1 MYNQK
6 VGYTFNMNI
15 FQQIIY
21 FFLEKQEKALSK
33 KLSKHLKISSSN
45 KTSKTIV
52 SKDVTVTFN
61 AETEKNKELVKKNVE
76 DIVKSCN
83 NDPSKLLAFIESKG
97 TKVIKID
104 NADKI
109 LSVIKEE
116 EGLITQLEGIEAL
129 YINIITN
136 SGFSFKSKPMFIMR
150 NGQIDPY
157 YMAHQ
162 FYKWYALKM
171 GLPGF
176 DFMSQKIFKI
186 SLNSNGA
193 VFSNLNLDE
202 MTGLKEAIARDQEA
216 TSFALDLAKSK
227 EGSKN
232 VIDKIKNDGGAN
244 I

>member
-1 MYNQK
+1 
-6 VGYTFNMNI
+6 MNI

-21 FFLEKQEKALSK
+21 YFLEKQEKALSK
-33 KLSKHLKISSSN
+33 KLSKHLKNSSSN
-45 KTSKTIV
+45 KTTKTIV

-61 AETEKNKELVKKNVE
+61 AETEKSKELVKKNVT
-76 DIVKSCN
+76 DIIKSCN
-83 NDPSKLLAFIESKG
+83 NDPGKLLAFVESKG

-104 NADKI
+104 NADKV
-109 LSVIKEE
+109 LSIIKEE
-116 EGLITQLEGIEAL
+116 EGLITELEGIEAL

-136 SGFSFKSKPMFIMR
+136 SGFSFRSKPMFIMR

-216 TSFALDLAKSK
+216 TSFALELAKSQ

>member
-1 MYNQK
+1 
-6 VGYTFNMNI
+6 MNI
-15 FQQIIY
+15 FQQIVY
-21 FFLEKQEKALSK
+21 FLLEKQEKALSK

-61 AETEKNKELVKKNVE
+61 AETEKSKELVKKNVT
-76 DIVKSCN
+76 DIIKSCN
-83 NDPSKLLAFIESKG
+83 NDPGKLLAFVESKG

-104 NADKI
+104 NADKV
-109 LSVIKEE
+109 LSIIKEE
-116 EGLITQLEGIEAL
+116 EGLITELEGIEAL

-136 SGFSFKSKPMFIMR
+136 SGFSFRSKPMFIMR

-176 DFMSQKIFKI
+176 DFMSQKLFKI
-186 SLNSNGA
+186 SLNSDGT
-193 VFSNLNLDE
+193 VFANLNLDE
-202 MTGLKEAIARDQEA
+202 MTGLKEAIARDKEA

-232 VIDKIKNDGGAN
+232 VINKIKNDGGAN

>member
-1 MYNQK
+1 
-6 VGYTFNMNI
+6 MNI

-21 FFLEKQEKALSK
+21 YFLEKQEKALSK
-33 KLSKHLKISSSN
+33 KLSKHLKNSSSN
-45 KTSKTIV
+45 KTTKTIV

-61 AETEKNKELVKKNVE
+61 AETEKSKELVKKNVT
-76 DIVKSCN
+76 DIIRSCN
-83 NDPSKLLAFIESKG
+83 NDPTKLLNFIESKG
-97 TKVIKID
+97 TKIIKID

-109 LSVIKEE
+109 LAVIKEE
-116 EGLITQLEGIEAL
+116 EGLITELEGIEAL

-136 SGFSFKSKPMFIMR
+136 SGFSLKSKPMFIMR

-162 FYKWYALKM
+162 FYKWYALNM

-176 DFMSQKIFKI
+176 DFISQKIFKI
-186 SLNSNGA
+186 SLNSNST

-216 TSFALDLAKSK
+216 TSFALELAKSK

>member
-1 MYNQK
+1 
-6 VGYTFNMNI
+6 MNI
-15 FQQIIY
+15 FQQIVY
-21 FFLEKQEKALSK
+21 YFLEKQEKALSK

-61 AETEKNKELVKKNVE
+61 AETEKSKELVKKNVT
-76 DIVKSCN
+76 DIIKSCN
-83 NDPSKLLAFIESKG
+83 NDPAKLLAFVESKG

-104 NADKI
+104 NADKV
-109 LSVIKEE
+109 LSIIKEE
-116 EGLITQLEGIEAL
+116 EGLITELEGIEAL

-136 SGFSFKSKPMFIMR
+136 SGFSFRSKPMFIMR

-162 FYKWYALKM
+162 FYKWYALNM

-216 TSFALDLAKSK
+216 TSFALELAKSK

>member
-1 MYNQK
+1 
-6 VGYTFNMNI
+6 MNI

-21 FFLEKQEKALSK
+21 FFLERQEKALSK

-45 KTSKTIV
+45 KTSKTIL
-52 SKDVTVTFN
+52 SKDVTVTFS

-83 NDPSKLLAFIESKG
+83 NDPAKLLAFAESKG
-97 TKVIKID
+97 TKVFKID

-116 EGLITQLEGIEAL
+116 EGLITELEGIEAL
-129 YINIITN
+129 YINIVTN

-150 NGQIDPY
+150 NGPIDPY
-157 YMAHQ
+157 YMTHQ
-162 FYKWYALKM
+162 FYKWYALNM

-176 DFMSQKIFKI
+176 DFMSQKLFKI
-186 SLNSNGA
+186 SLNSDGA

-216 TSFALDLAKSK
+216 TSFALELAKSK

-232 VIDKIKNDGGAN
+232 VIDKIKNDGSAN

>member
-1 MYNQK
+1 
-6 VGYTFNMNI
+6 MNI
-15 FQQIIY
+15 FQQIVY
-21 FFLEKQEKALSK
+21 FLLEKQEKTLSK

-61 AETEKNKELVKKNVE
+61 AETEKSKELVKKNVT
-76 DIVKSCN
+76 DIIKSCN
-83 NDPSKLLAFIESKG
+83 NDPAKLLAFVESKG

-104 NADKI
+104 NADKV
-109 LSVIKEE
+109 LSIIKEE
-116 EGLITQLEGIEAL
+116 EGLITELEGIEAL

-136 SGFSFKSKPMFIMR
+136 SGFSFRSKPMFIMR

-162 FYKWYALKM
+162 FYKWYALNM

-202 MTGLKEAIARDQEA
+202 MTGLKEAILK
-216 TSFALDLAKSK
+216 ALQDNHIPPKSNK
-227 EGSKN
+227 LQFL
-232 VIDKIKNDGGAN
+232 NDIVHYN
-244 I
+244 NKQPLFLLLITYLCYLLIPL

>member
-1 MYNQK
+1 
-6 VGYTFNMNI
+6 MNI

-21 FFLEKQEKALSK
+21 YFLEKQEKALSK

-61 AETEKNKELVKKNVE
+61 AETEKSKELVKKNVT
-76 DIVKSCN
+76 DIIKSCN
-83 NDPSKLLAFIESKG
+83 NDPAKLLAFVESKG

-104 NADKI
+104 NADKV
-109 LSVIKEE
+109 LSIIKEE
-116 EGLITQLEGIEAL
+116 EGLITELEGIEAL

-136 SGFSFKSKPMFIMR
+136 SGFSFRSKPMFIMR

-216 TSFALDLAKSK
+216 TSFALELAKSQ

>member
-1 MYNQK
+1 
-6 VGYTFNMNI
+6 MNI

-21 FFLEKQEKALSK
+21 YFLEKQEKALSK
-33 KLSKHLKISSSN
+33 KLSKHLKNSSSN
-45 KTSKTIV
+45 KTTKTIV

-61 AETEKNKELVKKNVE
+61 AETEKSKELVKKNVT
-76 DIVKSCN
+76 DIIRSCN
-83 NDPSKLLAFIESKG
+83 NDPTKLLNFIESKG

-109 LSVIKEE
+109 LAVIKEE
-116 EGLITQLEGIEAL
+116 EGLITELEGIEAL

-136 SGFSFKSKPMFIMR
+136 SGFSFRSKPMFIMR

-216 TSFALDLAKSK
+216 TSFALELAKSK

>member
-1 MYNQK
+1 
-6 VGYTFNMNI
+6 MNI

-33 KLSKHLKISSSN
+33 KLSKHLKNSSSN

-61 AETEKNKELVKKNVE
+61 AETEKSKELVKKNVT
-76 DIVKSCN
+76 DIIKSCN
-83 NDPSKLLAFIESKG
+83 NDPTKLLAFVESKG

-116 EGLITQLEGIEAL
+116 EGLITELEGIEAL

-136 SGFSFKSKPMFIMR
+136 SGFSFRSKPMFIMR

-162 FYKWYALKM
+162 FYKWYALNM

-186 SLNSNGA
+186 SLNSNGT

-216 TSFALDLAKSK
+216 TSFALELAKSK

>member
-1 MYNQK
+1 
-6 VGYTFNMNI
+6 MNI
-15 FQQIIY
+15 FQRIIY
-21 FFLEKQEKALSK
+21 YFLEKQEKALSK

-61 AETEKNKELVKKNVE
+61 AETEKSKELVKKNVT
-76 DIVKSCN
+76 DIIKSCN
-83 NDPSKLLAFIESKG
+83 NDPAKLLAFVESKG

-104 NADKI
+104 NADKV
-109 LSVIKEE
+109 LSIIKEE
-116 EGLITQLEGIEAL
+116 EGLITELEGIEAL

-136 SGFSFKSKPMFIMR
+136 SGFSFRSKPMFIMR

-162 FYKWYALKM
+162 FYKWYALNM

-216 TSFALDLAKSK
+216 TSFALELAKSK

>member
-1 MYNQK
+1 
-6 VGYTFNMNI
+6 MNI

-33 KLSKHLKISSSN
+33 KLSKHLKNSSSN

-61 AETEKNKELVKKNVE
+61 AETEKSKELVKKNVT
-76 DIVKSCN
+76 DIIKSCN
-83 NDPSKLLAFIESKG
+83 NDPTKLLAFVESKG

-116 EGLITQLEGIEAL
+116 EGLITELEGIEAL

-150 NGQIDPY
+150 NGQIDAY

-162 FYKWYALKM
+162 FYKWYALNM

-186 SLNSNGA
+186 SLNSNGT

-216 TSFALDLAKSK
+216 TSFALELAKSK

>member
-1 MYNQK
+1 
-6 VGYTFNMNI
+6 MNI

-21 FFLEKQEKALSK
+21 YFLEKQEKALSK

-61 AETEKNKELVKKNVE
+61 AETEKSKELVKKNVT
-76 DIVKSCN
+76 DIIKSCN
-83 NDPSKLLAFIESKG
+83 NDPAKLLAFVESKG

-104 NADKI
+104 NADKV
-109 LSVIKEE
+109 LSIIKEE
-116 EGLITQLEGIEAL
+116 EGLITELEGIEAL

-136 SGFSFKSKPMFIMR
+136 SGFSLKSKPMFIMR
-150 NGQIDPY
+150 NGQIDTY
-157 YMAHQ
+157 YMVHQ
-162 FYKWYALKM
+162 FYKWYALNM

-186 SLNSNGA
+186 SLNSNNT

-216 TSFALDLAKSK
+216 TSFALELAKSK

>member
-1 MYNQK
+1 
-6 VGYTFNMNI
+6 MNI

-21 FFLEKQEKALSK
+21 YFLEKQEKALSK
-33 KLSKHLKISSSN
+33 KLSKHLKNSSSN
-45 KTSKTIV
+45 KTTKTIV

-61 AETEKNKELVKKNVE
+61 AETEKSKELVKKNVT
-76 DIVKSCN
+76 DIIRSCN
-83 NDPSKLLAFIESKG
+83 NDPTKLLNFIESKG

-109 LSVIKEE
+109 LAVIKEE
-116 EGLITQLEGIEAL
+116 EGLITELEGIEAL

-136 SGFSFKSKPMFIMR
+136 SGFSLKSKPMFIMR

-162 FYKWYALKM
+162 FYKWYALHM

-216 TSFALDLAKSK
+216 TSFALELAKSK

>member
-61 AETEKNKELVKKNVE
+61 AETEKNKELVKKNVK